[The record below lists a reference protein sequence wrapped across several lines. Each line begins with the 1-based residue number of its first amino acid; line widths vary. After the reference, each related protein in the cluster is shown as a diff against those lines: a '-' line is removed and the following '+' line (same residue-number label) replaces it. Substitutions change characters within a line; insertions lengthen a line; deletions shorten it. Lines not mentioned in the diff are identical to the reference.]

1 MPVECLAQMAELRE
15 ENSLLRKQLDSA
27 QKVAGGDTEPAGK
40 VDRNANLQTTHT
52 MSDELLASDAK
63 QPQNSEAAEQQVR
76 TLELSVRT
84 FLEY

>member
-1 MPVECLAQMAELRE
+1 MAELRE

-40 VDRNANLQTTHT
+40 VDRNANLQTTHI
-52 MSDELLASDAK
+52 SDELLASDAK

-84 FLEY
+84 LLEYW